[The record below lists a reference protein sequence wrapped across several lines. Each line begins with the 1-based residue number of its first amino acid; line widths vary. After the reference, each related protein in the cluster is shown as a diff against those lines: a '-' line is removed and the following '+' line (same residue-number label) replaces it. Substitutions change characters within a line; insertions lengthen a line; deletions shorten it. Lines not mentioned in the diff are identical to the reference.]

1 MINNFT
7 IFRSCLIVS
16 ITYLISY
23 LLNQSSSFQVVQG
36 GVNKAATRPCTQSK
50 LLLFSLSST
59 TSFFQLA
66 FCCSQLS
73 CIWHAPFSV
82 AISHPGNAFSGNI
95 VLAFL
100 EHMPDASP
108 LPYNV
113 QEQLSFCHDIS
124 LVLLLETAFGW
135 PLAIL
140 YLNSQTFSVSL

>member
-1 MINNFT
+1 MINYFT
-7 IFRSCLIVS
+7 IFRTRLIVS
-16 ITYLISY
+16 IKYLISY
-23 LLNQSSSFQVVQG
+23 LLNQSSSSQVVQG
-36 GVNKAATRPCTQSK
+36 CVNKAATGPFTQSK

-82 AISHPGNAFSGNI
+82 AISHPGNVFSGNI

-100 EHMPDASP
+100 EHMPDPSP

-113 QEQLSFCHDIS
+113 QNNCLPVMTS
-124 LVLLLETAFGW
+124 LWCCCWTR